1 MDYQSISDLSLL
13 QNARSGMT
21 KGAQRKIVF
30 PFHYSAD
37 ERMVHVLA
45 RLSDEPGTLASLLSI
60 LGSKVNL
67 VGTSSYS
74 TSDGDA
80 IFSGFGKILSDSDDA
95 QSIQRFA
102 ATAPSVLSCQVWEDK
117 EGLLVDRYHT
127 GFQAG
132 FGEPYLMFPLKGL
145 SETFERIGETFGS
158 GGQTILY
165 TYGLDYGTA
174 RAPLYKSIMGEH
186 PERRLDELTAIVG
199 AVGYAASI
207 ATFESSGRVLKLT
220 ARECFECSTP
230 TATGRRCAFLR
241 GMAVGIFST
250 LFNKELACEETKC
263 RQKGNEECEF
273 VLSAKDNAPLY

>member
-1 MDYQSISDLSLL
+1 M
-13 QNARSGMT
+13 NNGV
-21 KGAQRKIVF
+21 QRKTVF
-30 PFHYSAD
+30 PFHYSND
-37 ERMVHVLA
+37 KRMVHVLA

-67 VGTSSYS
+67 IGTSSYS
-74 TSDGDA
+74 TPDGAA

-95 QSIQRFA
+95 KSIQKHA
-102 ATAPSVLSCQVWEDK
+102 AMAPSVLSCQVWEDK
-117 EGLLVDRYHT
+117 DGLLVDRFHT

-145 SETFERIGETFGS
+145 SETFERISETFGS

-199 AVGYAASI
+199 ALGYAAST
-207 ATFESSGRVLKLT
+207 ATLEPSSKVLRLT

-230 TATGRRCAFLR
+230 TGTGRRCSFLR

-250 LFNKELACEETKC
+250 LFNKELTCEETKC
-263 RQKGNEECEF
+263 RHKGNKECEF
-273 VLSAKDNAPLY
+273 VLRARDNEPLC